1 MVEFA
6 KLKALVE
13 RVLEDKVL
21 TRVEQQQ
28 IMTAITED
36 RTVSPEEHELL
47 ESIID
52 KITSGEIKA
61 VD

>member
-1 MVEFA
+1 MVEFS
-6 KLKALVE
+6 KLKALVD
-13 RVLEDKVL
+13 RALVDKVL
-21 TRVEQQQ
+21 TRAEQQQ
-28 IMTAITED
+28 IMLAITD
-36 RTVSPEEHELL
+36 DKTVSPEEHELL